1 MTAHFDLAALDMLVA
16 VAETGGFTA
25 ASARL
30 GRTQSAISV
39 RIQDLESQVGHR
51 LLERSRRG
59 VTPTDAGER
68 LIAHARRLLAIE
80 REALADLGGDT
91 ASGRLRIGIPD
102 DYMDAYLRPLIA
114 RFAAEHPK
122 VELELRCDLSKRIE
136 PALAAGRIR
145 PRRGDAGSQS
155 ADRRGFAARGDDLGR
170 GARPSPGTAGGA
182 AAGAVLG
189 GLPGASAHPPGA
201 GRCAQGAPAGVLLL
215 AHLGHALGGR
225 GGLLRQGEGAPAGA
239 DEGAPCPVRLASRSA
254 EAVHSAPSSV
264 SAARCHLLPRGE
276 KGEAHCPSAPAPLLK
291 RYEIPR
297 SSKNLCEGGRWRRG
311 LRLLP
316 ARKIHRVRRA
326 QWRRWRARRRCR
338 DRMREGLNTLIDF
351 RFQQHFKAKIG
362 GHGMGKDRTAPMAKS
377 IRC

>member
-80 REALADLGGDT
+80 REALADLGGAS

-136 PALAAGRIR
+136 PALAAGEFDLAVVTQDPNRPIGEVLRREAMIWVAGRGHRPELQEVLPLALFSEGCRAR
-145 PRRGDAGSQS
+145 PRILQALGAAGTAHRLVFSCSHTSGMLS
-155 ADRRGFAARGDDLGR
+155 AVEAGFCVTALTESAIPPSLRRLGPADDLPALFDLSVGLIIGPQPGLAARRFADALRDEM
-170 GARPSPGTAGGA
+170 A
-182 AAGAVLG
+182 A
-189 GLPGASAHPPGA
+189 P
-201 GRCAQGAPAGVLLL
+201 
-215 AHLGHALGGR
+215 
-225 GGLLRQGEGAPAGA
+225 
-239 DEGAPCPVRLASRSA
+239 RLAA
-254 EAVHSAPSSV
+254 
-264 SAARCHLLPRGE
+264 
-276 KGEAHCPSAPAPLLK
+276 
-291 RYEIPR
+291 
-297 SSKNLCEGGRWRRG
+297 
-311 LRLLP
+311 
-316 ARKIHRVRRA
+316 
-326 QWRRWRARRRCR
+326 
-338 DRMREGLNTLIDF
+338 
-351 RFQQHFKAKIG
+351 
-362 GHGMGKDRTAPMAKS
+362 
-377 IRC
+377 